1 MDFEIGKKR
10 LESLIIKYL
19 EKNYLPDYGWAENS
33 YYKEYTEKW
42 GYVDFPIDDFSE
54 YWYILDP
61 KKTIYFVFDNDR
73 KKIKHPKSLIISTR
87 ISKDLNTMFGS
98 FWVDVFR
105 DWFEKNTGLEVETI
119 IRTIDEN
126 NE

>member
-1 MDFEIGKKR
+1 MDFKIGKKR
-10 LESLIIKYL
+10 LELFIMKYL
-19 EKNYLPDYGWAENS
+19 ENNYTPDYGWAEKS
-33 YYKEYTEKW
+33 YYKDYTERW
-42 GYVDFPIDDFSE
+42 GYVDFPINDFNE

-61 KKTIYFVFDNDR
+61 KKTISFVFDNDR
-73 KKIKHPKSLIISTR
+73 TKIKYPKSLIISTR
-87 ISKDLNTMFGS
+87 ISKDLNSMFGS

-119 IRTIDEN
+119 IRTIDDD